1 MSGALGVVESAWFF
15 RRGRQ
20 YVRIVR
26 VDRKKAGLSLVI
38 DGPGAS
44 HAAHHF
50 HDSMSCAIH
59 QCELER
65 ELVTRD
71 FHLERVAG
79 MKASARVPE
88 LTIPSL
94 SPTPTGPAAA

>member
-1 MSGALGVVESAWFF
+1 MSRALGLVESVWFF

-26 VDRKKAGLSLVI
+26 VDRRKDGLSLVV
-38 DGPGAS
+38 DGPGAA

-50 HDSMSCAIH
+50 GDSMSCAIH
-59 QCELER
+59 QCEIER

-71 FHLERVAG
+71 FHLERVTG
-79 MKASARVPE
+79 MRPTLPAPVLA
-88 LTIPSL
+88 IPSVA
-94 SPTPTGPAAA
+94 PWPTGPAAA

>member
-1 MSGALGVVESAWFF
+1 MSGALGLVESAWFF

-26 VDRKKAGLSLVI
+26 VDRRKGGLSLVV
-38 DGPGAS
+38 DGPDAA
-44 HAAHHF
+44 HVAHHF

-71 FHLERVAG
+71 FHLERVSG
-79 MKASARVPE
+79 MRASSRMPE
-88 LTIPSL
+88 LTIPS
-94 SPTPTGPAAA
+94 SQPRPTGPAAA

>member
-1 MSGALGVVESAWFF
+1 MSGALGLVESAWFF

-26 VDRKKAGLSLVI
+26 VDRKQAGLSLVV

-50 HDSMSCAIH
+50 HDPMSCAIH

-71 FHLERVAG
+71 FHLERVTG
-79 MKASARVPE
+79 MKPSVKVPE
-88 LTIPSL
+88 LTIPTFG
-94 SPTPTGPAAA
+94 PRPTGPAAA

>member
-1 MSGALGVVESAWFF
+1 MSGAIGLVESAWFF

-26 VDRKKAGLSLVI
+26 VDRKQAGLSLMI
-38 DGPGAS
+38 DGPGAA
-44 HAAHHF
+44 HTAHHF

-71 FHLERVAG
+71 FHLERVTG
-79 MKASARVPE
+79 MKPPARVPE
-88 LTIPSL
+88 LTIPL
-94 SPTPTGPAAA
+94 ANERPTGPAAA